1 MAELITS
8 LTTTLIPVYPSL
20 LTNSH
25 ASPPLRLL
33 LLVLTPNRALPSLD
47 ANEGDGGLVRSKR
60 SGKFRKNQSVQGKS
74 ILGDEEQK
82 PTDRQVPESVAALRK
97 QVRNEVMQ
105 RVSPVEW
112 HGMGVNKVGSAA
124 VQLLLEAEA
133 EDGESEKEGSLLDII
148 TEGLASN
155 PKDREQKPYLSSL
168 LVSPTGTRL
177 FEAVLSVSPKAVY
190 KALWKTYFRKK
201 LGKLASHPYA
211 NFVVAKGVSRLSAD
225 GLKEAIAEVQA
236 VGGGKALIKTART
249 SVLVAFAERAT
260 ALGKDGDEVMGLV
273 RTATE
278 LPEGSDALV
287 PALMALKTVP
297 VYEAIKN
304 GEDVPDDADD
314 ADREKDEDAE
324 AAFEAAQRRSAWENR
339 RNAKPRGALDPNMQ
353 GCLLLQALVDM
364 PGSTPV
370 LESLY
375 AQPVETL
382 LQYAYSP
389 IASRLLDRV
398 LLSSN
403 VPPKYKR
410 KLPMAFVGHYLELA
424 SDRLGSRVADTI
436 WATADGYLREKIAR
450 SLIPSATQLAADA
463 YGRFLAKKLELHLLQ
478 RRPDE
483 WREKQL
489 GLKHHFAH
497 QKEARQSAEETQ
509 SGQQQAEEERE
520 EPRKEKKKRK
530 GDEID
535 EVFGKLEKKKTKT
548 K

>member
-8 LTTTLIPVYPSL
+8 LTTTLIPSFPSL
-20 LTNSH
+20 LTNTH

-47 ANEGDGGLVRSKR
+47 ASEGDGGLVRSKR
-60 SGKFRKNQSVQGKS
+60 SGKFRKGQGVQGKS

-105 RVSPVEW
+105 RISPVEW

-124 VQLLLEAEA
+124 VQLFLEAEA
-133 EDGESEKEGSLLDII
+133 EDGDSEKEGSLLDII

-155 PKDREQKPYLSSL
+155 PKDREQKPYLYSL

-177 FEAVLSVSPKAVY
+177 FEAVLSVAPKKIY

-201 LGKLASHPYA
+201 LGKFASHPYA

-225 GLKEAIAEVQA
+225 GLSEAIAEVKS

-260 ALGKDGDEVMGLV
+260 ALGKGSDEVMGLV
-273 RTATE
+273 KSAAE
-278 LPEGSDALV
+278 LPEGNNDLV

-297 VYEAIKN
+297 TYEAIKN
-304 GEDVPDDADD
+304 GEDVPEEGDEAE
-314 ADREKDEDAE
+314 REKDEDAE

-364 PGSTPV
+364 PDSTPV
-370 LESLY
+370 LESLF
-375 AQPVETL
+375 AQPINAL
-382 LQYAYSP
+382 LAYASSP

-398 LLSSN
+398 LLSAN

-410 KLPMAFVGHYLELA
+410 KLPLAFVGHYLELA

-436 WATADGYLREKIAR
+436 WATADGFLREKIAR
-450 SLIPSATQLAADA
+450 SLIPNATQLAADA
-463 YGRFLAKKLELHLLQ
+463 YGRFMAKKLELHLLQ

-497 QKEARQSAEETQ
+497 QKEARQAQETQ
-509 SGQQQAEEERE
+509 EEEQPEEE
-520 EPRKEKKKRK
+520 EPKRKEKKRK

-535 EVFGKLEKKKTKT
+535 EVFGKLEKKRKNK
-548 K
+548 

>member
-8 LTTTLIPVYPSL
+8 LTTALIPSFPSL
-20 LTNSH
+20 LTNTH

-33 LLVLTPNRALPSLD
+33 LLILTPNRALPSLH
-47 ANEGDGGLVRSKR
+47 ASEGDGGLVRSKR
-60 SGKFRKNQSVQGKS
+60 SGKFRKGQGVQGKS
-74 ILGDEEQK
+74 ILGDEEQSK

-97 QVRNEVMQ
+97 KVRDEVMQ
-105 RVSPVEW
+105 HVSPVEW

-124 VQLLLEAEA
+124 VQLILEAEA
-133 EDGESEKEGSLLDII
+133 EDGDSEKEGSLLDII

-177 FEAVLSVSPKAVY
+177 FEAVLAVSPKKIFKAV
-190 KALWKTYFRKK
+190 WKTYFRKK

-211 NFVVAKGVSRLSAD
+211 NFVVAKGVSCMSAD
-225 GLKEAIAEVQA
+225 GLSEAIAEVQSVA
-236 VGGGKALIKTART
+236 GGKALIKTART

-260 ALGKDGDEVMGLV
+260 ALGKCGDEVMALV
-273 RTATE
+273 RSATE
-278 LPEGSDALV
+278 LPAGSTALV

-297 VYEAIKN
+297 MYEAIKN
-304 GEDVPDDADD
+304 GDEVPDDADD
-314 ADREKDEDAE
+314 AEREKDEGAE
-324 AAFEAAQRRSAWENR
+324 ATFEAAQRRSAWENR
-339 RNAKPRGALDPNMQ
+339 RSAKPRDPLAPNMQ

-370 LESLY
+370 LDSLF
-375 AQPVETL
+375 AQPVGDL
-382 LQYAYSP
+382 LAYASSP

-403 VPPKYKR
+403 VAPKYKR
-410 KLPMAFVGHYLELA
+410 KLPLAFIGHYLQLA

-450 SLIPSATQLAADA
+450 SLIPSATQLAADPF
-463 YGRFLAKKLELHLLQ
+463 GRFMAKKLELHLLQ

-497 QKEARQSAEETQ
+497 QKEGRQGAQEAQQPQEEQ
-509 SGQQQAEEERE
+509 PE
-520 EPRKEKKKRK
+520 EPKKEKKRK

-535 EVFGKLEKKKTKT
+535 EVFGKLEKRMKNK
-548 K
+548 